1 MLSSVTVTLRRAM
14 PVVASCGLHVLVVA
28 SVLTLGSVWGASE
41 PRVLFA
47 ELIPLETPPPPTP
60 NPLPAKP
67 APRPKPEKVV
77 LPRLVKAPEQPLPVA
92 AEPPPVATEAAPP
105 PPPPVDPVVPPP
117 PQPAVAAPEP
127 AVVPPSVPASGS
139 GPTTSAEASRGSALT
154 APGPP
159 IDSGTLASGAPTAGG
174 GGGPAGVSSARAT
187 PGSGD
192 GITRTARP
200 SGGYQVHPPYPSSAR
215 RAGAQGTTL
224 LRVFVAQDGRVGEI
238 VVQESAGH
246 PDLDR
251 AATDAV
257 ARWRF
262 EPARRGSEA
271 VGMWVLLPVQFQL
284 R

>member
-1 MLSSVTVTLRRAM
+1 VLSSATVPLRRAI
-14 PVVASCGLHVLVVA
+14 PVAASCGLHGLVLV

-47 ELIPLETPPPPTP
+47 ELIPLEIPPPPPPITPPP
-60 NPLPAKP
+60 KP
-67 APRPKPEKVV
+67 VLKPIPEEIVA
-77 LPRLVKAPEQPLPVA
+77 PRLVKAPEQPLPVA
-92 AEPPPVATEAAPP
+92 AEPPAVTKEAAAPP
-105 PPPPVDPVVPPP
+105 PPPIDPVVPPP

-127 AVVPPSVPASGS
+127 AVVPPPVPASGG
-139 GPTTSAEASRGSALT
+139 GPMASAEAHGGALA

-159 IDSGTLASGAPTAGG
+159 TDSGTLPSGAPTAGG
-174 GGGPAGVSSARAT
+174 GGGPAPVSSARVS

-192 GITRTARP
+192 GVTRTARP
-200 SGGYQVHPPYPSSAR
+200 SGGYQVHPPYPPSAR

-224 LRVFVAQDGRVGEI
+224 LRVYVAHDGRVGEI

-262 EPARRGSEA
+262 EPARRGTEA